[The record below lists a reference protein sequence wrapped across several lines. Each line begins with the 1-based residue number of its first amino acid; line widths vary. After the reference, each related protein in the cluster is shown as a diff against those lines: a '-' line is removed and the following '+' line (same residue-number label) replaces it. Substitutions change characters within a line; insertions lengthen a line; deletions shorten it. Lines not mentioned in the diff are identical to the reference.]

1 MSLPAAG
8 CVTINSF
15 SDRSTLAVRAPSF
28 DLTAVSATQLPDTHL
43 FFLMGAGSSKQ
54 PELTEAEKR
63 RIYQMSI
70 YAAILLAAG
79 ASAESRRRRHAPPPP
94 PPKQSSS
101 FFGWGSG

>member
-1 MSLPAAG
+1 MQ
-8 CVTINSF
+8 NSF
-15 SDRSTLAVRAPSF
+15 SATLGPGGVWTTARFPSAF